1 MIASDEGQSRTLG
14 ATRGVGA
21 VHVALAADAL
31 LREGL
36 RPTIE
41 RIREHLGRGS
51 PNTINPL
58 LDQWWKGLAARLSG
72 GPEMLERIPASA
84 FHVLE
89 ALWVQLQI
97 AARDRAAVAL
107 AGERG
112 ETNRNAQNLE
122 VRSQV
127 LSLREGELNERLR
140 RQEDRLRALED
151 QLLAVSGH
159 LKRAELDGSA
169 ARTRAKNLEAELAD
183 ARVRITGLL
192 TRAVVRNR
200 ARVPKKTPSPAKGRK
215 VSRKKSV
222 KKNKKSRKRMK

>member
-21 VHVALAADAL
+21 VDVALAADAL
-31 LREGL
+31 LRDGL

-41 RIREHLGRGS
+41 RIREKLGRGS

-112 ETNRNAQNLE
+112 ETNRNVQNLE

-169 ARTRAKNLEAELAD
+169 AHFDEIGRAH
-183 ARVRITGLL
+183 V
-192 TRAVVRNR
+192 
-200 ARVPKKTPSPAKGRK
+200 
-215 VSRKKSV
+215 
-222 KKNKKSRKRMK
+222 